1 MHIMNQS
8 ASTADLSTLKIDRDG
23 NKPSSKKRTYLI
35 IMIMIVLIGGYFFFS
50 DSSVKVKTLIVTSSS
65 LSGQDAILTGQGYV
79 VAQVKAAISSKAT
92 GRLEALYVI
101 EGDKVKSGDIIGKIE
116 SNDVQAFLSQ
126 QQAQV
131 DVINASLINAQA
143 EYDEANTAF
152 VRQQSLLS
160 GGAGTQADFDMAQGR
175 LKRAQAQIRSAQ
187 AQLKAQESAIK
198 AARVQVENTVI
209 RAPFDGTVL
218 TKNANVGE
226 VITALGAAAGA
237 RGAVVTLADMS
248 SLEVEADV
256 SESSLS
262 KISQNQPVEISVS
275 AIVDKRYPGFVS
287 KIIPTADRGKGT
299 VKVKIRFNEIDDKVL
314 PEMAAKVNF
323 LRNDAG
329 NTVKETPKILIP
341 KSAVINVNGKML
353 VFIVGPGSKAQEQ
366 IIQTGKTFGDYYEV
380 IAGLAP
386 GATLITSGM
395 EELSTGTSISMEK
408 E

>member
-1 MHIMNQS
+1 MNQR

-23 NKPSSKKRTYLI
+23 KKSSSKNRMYLI
-35 IMIMIVLIGGYFFFS
+35 ISLLIVLLAGFFFFS
-50 DSSVKVKTLIVTSSS
+50 DSTIKVKTLIVTSSS

-79 VAQVKAAISSKAT
+79 VAQIKAAISSKAT

-101 EGDKVKSGDIIGKIE
+101 EGDKVKFGDIIGKIE
-116 SNDVQAFLSQ
+116 SNDVRAFMSQ

-131 DVINASLINAQA
+131 DVINASLSNAQA
-143 EYDEANTAF
+143 DYDEANIAF

-160 GGAGTQADFDMAQGR
+160 GGAGTQAEFDMAQAR
-175 LKRAQAQIRSAQ
+175 LKRAQAQIRSGQ
-187 AQLKAQESAIK
+187 AQLKAQEAAIK

-218 TKNANVGE
+218 SKNANVGE

-275 AIVDKRYPGFVS
+275 AIADKRYPGFVS

-299 VKVKIRFNEIDDKVL
+299 VKVKIRFNEIDEKVL

-329 NTVKETPKILIP
+329 NTVKEIPKILIP

-366 IIQTGKTFGDYYEV
+366 VIQTGKTFGDYYEV

-395 EELSTGTSISMEK
+395 EELSTGTSITMEK

>member
-1 MHIMNQS
+1 MNQS
-8 ASTADLSTLKIDRDG
+8 ASTTDLSTLKIDRDG
-23 NKPSSKKRTYLI
+23 RKSSSKKPLYFI
-35 IMIMIVLIGGYFFFS
+35 IAAIILAIAGYFLFS
-50 DSSVKVKTLIVTSSS
+50 DSSVKVKTLTITASS

-101 EGDKVKSGDIIGKIE
+101 EGDKVQSGNVIGRIE

-126 QQAQV
+126 QKAQME
-131 DVINASLINAQA
+131 VIKASLANAQA
-143 EYDEANTAF
+143 EYDDANAAYL
-152 VRQQSLLS
+152 RQKALIG
-160 GGAGTQADFDMAQGR
+160 GGAGTQAELDIAQFR
-175 LKRAQAQIRSAQ
+175 WQRAQAQIRSAQ
-187 AQLKAQESAIK
+187 AQMKAQESAIR
-198 AARVQVENTVI
+198 AAQVQVENTII

-262 KISQNQPVEISVS
+262 KISQDQPVEISVS
-275 AIVDKRYPGFVS
+275 AIAEKKYAGIVS

-299 VKVKIRFNEIDDKVL
+299 VKVKIRFTDLDERVL

-323 LRNDAG
+323 LRVESEKG
-329 NTVKETPKILIP
+329 PKEAPKILIP
-341 KSAVINVNGKML
+341 KTAVLNVNGYMIA
-353 VFIVGPGSKAQEQ
+353 FIVGPGSTAKEVT
-366 IIQTGKTFGDYYEV
+366 IKTGKTFGEYYEV
-380 IAGLAP
+380 ISGLSS
-386 GATLITSGM
+386 GTSLIISGM
-395 EELSTGTSISMEK
+395 EQLKNGSSIALEK

>member
-1 MHIMNQS
+1 MNQQ
-8 ASTADLSTLKIDRDG
+8 ASKADLSSLKIDRDG
-23 NKPSSKKRTYLI
+23 KKSSSKKTLYIIILAIILSIIGYL
-35 IMIMIVLIGGYFFFS
+35 VFS
-50 DSSVKVKTLIVTSSS
+50 DSSVQVKTLTITASS

-101 EGDKVKSGDIIGKIE
+101 EGDKVKSGNVIGRIE

-126 QQAQV
+126 QKAQME
-131 DVINASLINAQA
+131 VIKASLANAQA
-143 EYDEANTAF
+143 EYDDANAAYL
-152 VRQQSLLS
+152 RQKALIS
-160 GGAGTQADFDMAQGR
+160 GGAGTQAELDIAQFR
-175 LKRAQAQIRSAQ
+175 WQRAQAQIRSAQ
-187 AQLKAQESAIK
+187 AQMKAQESAIR
-198 AARVQVENTVI
+198 AAQVQVENTVI

-262 KISQNQPVEISVS
+262 KISQDQPVEISVS
-275 AIVDKRYPGFVS
+275 AIADKKYAGIVS

-299 VKVKIRFNEIDDKVL
+299 VKVKIRFSDLDERVL

-323 LRNDAG
+323 LRMETEKG
-329 NTVKETPKILIP
+329 PKEAPKILIP
-341 KSAVINVNGKML
+341 KNAVLNVNGK
-353 VFIVGPGSKAQEQ
+353 VIAFIVGPGSKAKEVT
-366 IIQTGKTFGDYYEV
+366 IKTGKTFGDYYEV
-380 IAGLAP
+380 VSGLSP
-386 GATLITSGM
+386 GASLIISGL
-395 EELSTGTSISMEK
+395 EKISNGTSIELEK

>member
-1 MHIMNQS
+1 MNQS

-23 NKPSSKKRTYLI
+23 KKPRSNKRTYLI
-35 IMIMIVLIGGYFFFS
+35 IAIVIVLLAGFFLFN
-50 DSSVKVKTLIVTSSS
+50 DSSVKVKTMIITTSS

-92 GRLEALYVI
+92 GRLDALYVI
-101 EGDKVKSGDIIGKIE
+101 EGDVVKAGDIIGKIE
-116 SNDVQAFLSQ
+116 SNDVQAYLSQ
-126 QQAQV
+126 QQAQM
-131 DVINASLINAQA
+131 DVINASLTNAQA
-143 EYDEANTAF
+143 EYEEANTAYI
-152 VRQQSLLS
+152 RQQSLLS
-160 GGAGTQADFDMAQGR
+160 GGAGTQAELDMAQAR
-175 LKRAQAQIRSAQ
+175 WKRAQAQIRSAQ

-237 RGAVVTLADMS
+237 RGAVVTLADMT

-275 AIVDKRYPGFVS
+275 AIADKRYPGFVS

-299 VKVKIRFNEIDDKVL
+299 VKVKIRFNELDETVL

-329 NTVKETPKILIP
+329 KTEKEAPKILIP
-341 KSAVINVNGKML
+341 KSAVLNVNGKMI

-366 IIQTGKTFGDYYEV
+366 VIKTGKTFGDYYEV
-380 IAGLAP
+380 ISGLAP
-386 GATLITSGM
+386 GATLITTGM
-395 EELSTGTSISMEK
+395 EALSTGTSIALEK